1 MIDKKAE
8 IFRCGKEIFS
18 KKGFKETK
26 ISDITEMAGVAVGSF
41 YSFYGSKEDLFLD
54 IYLEANA
61 KLKARIMET
70 VDFDEAPAVAI
81 KKTMAVN
88 LAGMA
93 ADPILREWYNREVF
107 ARIERCYRERN
118 GQKDAETMHDISAD
132 LVRRWQEKGKIR
144 TDIDFEMILALF
156 HALINVDLH
165 KEEIGIEF
173 FPEIMDHLADFIFSG
188 LSVKRTE

>member
-1 MIDKKAE
+1 MSDKKAE
-8 IFRCGKEIFS
+8 LFRCGKIVFGD
-18 KKGFKETK
+18 KGFKNTK

-54 IYLEANA
+54 IYLEVNA

-70 VDFDEAPAVAI
+70 VDFDEDPAVAI

-93 ADPILREWYNREVF
+93 ADPILKEWYNREVF

-118 GQKDAETMHDISAD
+118 GKKDVETMHDVSAD

-165 KEEIGIEF
+165 KDEIGIEF
-173 FPEIMDHLADFIFSG
+173 FPEIMDYLADFIVSG
-188 LSVKRTE
+188 LSVSQAE